1 MPLHPATGATPSVSR
16 ARGLAPGR
24 DKGIQ
29 KAQSVSKAE
38 QRQLVQIQ
46 LWFCED

>member
-1 MPLHPATGATPSVSR
+1 MPLHPTTGATPSISQ
-16 ARGLAPGR
+16 APGLASGK

-29 KAQSVSKAE
+29 KAQRVSKAE